1 MPVGRPKRIP
11 SIRSKKP
18 PWPGRTSPVFLT
30 LAFRFKKEINKSPIW
45 DVIEMK
51 NVIKINYSRDKIIK
65 LSINI
70 GIKIIDKIKEPIT
83 PDIVLF
89 GLIFVNF
96 GPLNI
101 FPKNSP
107 PISELIQTKSEYIIN
122 NSDPS
127 FLNFIVKI
135 IKEKIKRYNKK
146 ADLKISL
153 NNLSINLFLLNILE
167 INP

>member
-1 MPVGRPKRIP
+1 MGRPKRIP

-45 DVIEMK
+45 DEIEMK
-51 NVIKINYSRDKIIK
+51 NVIKINFSRDKFIK
-65 LSINI
+65 LLINI
-70 GIKIIDKIKEPIT
+70 GIKIIEKTKDPIA

-101 FPKNSP
+101 FPNNSP
-107 PISELIQTKSEYIIN
+107 PISELIQTNNEYIIN

-127 FLNFIVKI
+127 FLNFILKI
-135 IKEKIKRYNKK
+135 IKEKINRYNKK
-146 ADLKISL
+146 VDLKISL
-153 NNLSINLFLLNILE
+153 NNLSINLFLINILE

>member
-1 MPVGRPKRIP
+1 
-11 SIRSKKP
+11 
-18 PWPGRTSPVFLT
+18 
-30 LAFRFKKEINKSPIW
+30 
-45 DVIEMK
+45 MK
-51 NVIKINYSRDKIIK
+51 NVIKINFSRDTFIK

-70 GIKIIDKIKEPIT
+70 GIKMIDKIKDPIA

-101 FPKNSP
+101 FPNISP
-107 PISELIQTKSEYIIN
+107 PISELIQANNEYIIN

-135 IKEKIKRYNKK
+135 IKEKINRYNKK
-146 ADLKISL
+146 ADLKMSL
-153 NNLSINLFLLNILE
+153 NNLSINLFLINILE